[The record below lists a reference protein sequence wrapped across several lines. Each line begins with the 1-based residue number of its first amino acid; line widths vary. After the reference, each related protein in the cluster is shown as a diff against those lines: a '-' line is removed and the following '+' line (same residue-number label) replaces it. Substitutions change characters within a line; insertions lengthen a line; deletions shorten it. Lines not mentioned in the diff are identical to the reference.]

1 MTTETLTGRL
11 TIFQGHQRLLQ
22 ADRLTVLRYLQ
33 NHDELHPGGSPTPL
47 WVFDDLSGLRLDLN
61 WRSEL
66 APTIPPTPL
75 DSAEPAPVTPAAAPM
90 EPASHGRAAR
100 AVGRPKL
107 GVVSRE
113 VTLLPRH
120 WEWLNRQP
128 GGASAALRRLIDD
141 ARNAHAEKD
150 SQRAATEATYQFMQ
164 AMAGDLPGFDEACRA
179 LFAHK
184 QSAFLLQTQAW
195 PDDVQAYLH
204 QLSRPIWPV

>member
-1 MTTETLTGRL
+1 M
-11 TIFQGHQRLLQ
+11 
-22 ADRLTVLRYLQ
+22 LRYLQ
-33 NHDELHPGGSPTPL
+33 NHDELHPTGSHTPL

-61 WRSEL
+61 WRAEL
-66 APTIPPTPL
+66 
-75 DSAEPAPVTPAAAPM
+75 PAAPLLPNTPGTAP
-90 EPASHGRAAR
+90 EDTAAALLESPSRSRSTR

-120 WEWLNRQP
+120 WDWLNRQP

-141 ARNAHAEKD
+141 ARNAHAQQD

-204 QLSRPIWPV
+204 QLSRPIWAA

>member
-1 MTTETLTGRL
+1 MSTETLTSRL
-11 TIFQGHQRLLQ
+11 TIFQGQQRLLQ

-33 NHDELHPGGSPTPL
+33 NHDELHPDGSQDPL
-47 WVFDDLSGLRLDLN
+47 WVFDDHSGLRLDLN

-66 APTIPPTPL
+66 V
-75 DSAEPAPVTPAAAPM
+75 PAPLPQPSPGPAPDSLAPR
-90 EPASHGRAAR
+90 PTSAPLHSRTTR

-120 WEWLNRQP
+120 WDWLNRQP
-128 GGASAALRRLIDD
+128 GGASAALRRLIDN
-141 ARNAHAEKD
+141 ARNAHAPQD

-204 QLSRPIWPV
+204 QLSRPIWAA

>member
-66 APTIPPTPL
+66 APSSPPTPL
-75 DSAEPAPVTPAAAPM
+75 DGAEPAPFTPVAAPM

>member
-1 MTTETLTGRL
+1 MNIDSTNPRVTPMSTDNPIARL
-11 TIFQGHQRLLQ
+11 TIFQGTQRLLQ

-33 NHDELHPGGSPTPL
+33 NHDELHPSGSEPPL
-47 WVFDDLSGLRLDLN
+47 WVFDDESGLRLDLN

-66 APTIPPTPL
+66 A
-75 DSAEPAPVTPAAAPM
+75 DHASQSAPAASTPRT
-90 EPASHGRAAR
+90 ERVGR

-120 WEWLNRQP
+120 WEWLNHQP

-141 ARNAHAEKD
+141 ARSAHAAQD
-150 SQRAATEATYQFMQ
+150 AQRAATEASYRFMQ
-164 AMAGDLPGFDEACRA
+164 EMAGDLPGFEEACRA
-179 LFAHK
+179 LFAK
-184 QSAFLLQTQAW
+184 KASSFQLQTQAW

-204 QLSRPIWPV
+204 QLSRPVWPT

>member
-1 MTTETLTGRL
+1 MSTETSTSRL
-11 TIFQGHQRLLQ
+11 TIFQGQQRLLQ

-33 NHDELHPGGSPTPL
+33 NHDELHPEGSPQPL

-66 APTIPPTPL
+66 AP
-75 DSAEPAPVTPAAAPM
+75 PADADADNRDAAPSTTHRTAAA
-90 EPASHGRAAR
+90 EAAIPSR
-100 AVGRPKL
+100 STRTVGRPKL

-128 GGASAALRRLIDD
+128 GGASAALRRLIED
-141 ARNAHAEKD
+141 ARNAHAQQD

-184 QSAFLLQTQAW
+184 QPAFLLQTQAW

>member
-1 MTTETLTGRL
+1 MSTDTTPTRL
-11 TIFQGHQRLLQ
+11 TIFQGPLRLLQ

-33 NHDELHPGGSPTPL
+33 NHDELHPGGDEAPL
-47 WVFDDLSGLRLDLN
+47 WVFDDATGLRLDLN

-66 APTIPPTPL
+66 AQAHNQPG
-75 DSAEPAPVTPAAAPM
+75 AAAPS
-90 EPASHGRAAR
+90 PATTASSSAQADRPSR

-120 WEWLNRQP
+120 WEWLNHQP

-141 ARNAHAEKD
+141 ARSAHAAQD
-150 SQRAATEATYQFMQ
+150 AQRAATEASYRFMQ
-164 AMAGDLPGFDEACRA
+164 EMAGDLPGFEEACRA
-179 LFAHK
+179 LFAK
-184 QSAFLLQTQAW
+184 KASALQLHTQGW

-204 QLSRPIWPV
+204 QLSRPVWS

>member
-66 APTIPPTPL
+66 APTSPSTL
-75 DSAEPAPVTPAAAPM
+75 LEGAEPAPVTPAATPM

>member
-1 MTTETLTGRL
+1 MSTETLTSRL
-11 TIFQGHQRLLQ
+11 TIFQGQQRLLQ

-33 NHDELHPGGSPTPL
+33 NHDELHPDGSQDPL
-47 WVFDDLSGLRLDLN
+47 WVFDDHSGLRLDLN

-66 APTIPPTPL
+66 V
-75 DSAEPAPVTPAAAPM
+75 PAPLPQPSPGPAPDSLAPR
-90 EPASHGRAAR
+90 PTSAPPHSRATR

-120 WEWLNRQP
+120 WDWLNRQP
-128 GGASAALRRLIDD
+128 GGASAALRRLIDN
-141 ARNAHAEKD
+141 ARNAHAPQD

-204 QLSRPIWPV
+204 QLSRPIWAA